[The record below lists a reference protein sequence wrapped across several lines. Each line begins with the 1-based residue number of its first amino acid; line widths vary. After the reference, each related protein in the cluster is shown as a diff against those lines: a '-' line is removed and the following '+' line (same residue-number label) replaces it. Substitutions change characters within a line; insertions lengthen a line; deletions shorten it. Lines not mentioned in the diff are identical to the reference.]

1 MTKLDLYNKY
11 RNNIENVY
19 EIFVSVFKKPY
30 VELQLSTEF
39 SEIAERVPNTLSEAD
54 NFIKSILKGTIIV
67 WFPKVT
73 VENEYGK
80 KHDIYDL
87 FVRIGVTSLGRME
100 NSFEIMRTSFSIAE
114 LKIGYVHSHTPSK
127 ISASSIKLFD
137 HVCLGTGPIRN
148 TISRLRYDND
158 ENLWLLFCT
167 ELGLYVRTESL
178 AGGPYIRMSQ
188 LGNGNLLRFTDFNTP
203 ILCRIL
209 DSRISKT
216 NIKEAAKLLLE
227 KGELKFSYYKNRY
240 CLGET
245 FNDVLIKTGKLA
257 KDFPVTTNVT
267 FDGKD
272 FKKYEETDNAIPEWF
287 RPLND
292 TVAFMFNEKEIKFK
306 VIDSEEKQEPFEV
319 IHPDFIRE
327 ALNIILLML
336 NNYYKNDANDVT
348 RNNSST
354 EEAQSNR
361 KHIKYKF

>member
-1 MTKLDLYNKY
+1 MTKLDLYNNYKS
-11 RNNIENVY
+11 NIENVY
-19 EIFVSVFKKPY
+19 EVFVSVFKEPY
-30 VELQLSTEF
+30 VELKLSAEF
-39 SEIAERVPNTLSEAD
+39 SEIANKIPDTLSDAD
-54 NFIKSILKGTIIV
+54 AFIKSILKGEIIV

-87 FVRIGVTSLGRME
+87 FVKIEITSLGTMQH
-100 NSFEIMRTSFSIAE
+100 SFEIKRTSFSIAE

-127 ISASSIKLFD
+127 RNISSIKVFD

-148 TISRLRYDND
+148 TISRLRFDND

-188 LGNGNLLRFTDFNTP
+188 LGNGNLLKFTDFNTP

-209 DSRISKT
+209 DSREAKT
-216 NIKEAAKLLLE
+216 NIKKAARLLLE

-245 FNDVLIKTGKLA
+245 FNDVLIKTGKLV

-272 FKKYEETDNAIPEWF
+272 FKKYEETDSAIPEWF
-287 RPLND
+287 RPLNN
-292 TVAFMFNEKEIKFK
+292 TVAFMFNGKEIKFK

-327 ALNIILLML
+327 TLNIILLIL

-348 RNNSST
+348 RNNGST
-354 EEAQSNR
+354 EETQSNR

>member
-11 RNNIENVY
+11 RGNIENVY
-19 EIFVSVFKKPY
+19 EIFVSVFKEPY
-30 VELQLSTEF
+30 VDLQLSTEF

-54 NFIKSILKGTIIV
+54 NFIKDILKGTIMV

-87 FVRIGVTSLGRME
+87 FVKIGVTSLGRME
-100 NSFEIMRTSFSIAE
+100 CSFEIMRTSFSIAE

-127 ISASSIKLFD
+127 RSPVGIKAFD
-137 HVCLGTGPIRN
+137 HVCLGTGPIRS
-148 TISRLRYDND
+148 TISRLRDEND
-158 ENLWLLFCT
+158 ESLWLLFCT
-167 ELGLYVRTESL
+167 ELGLYVRTESI
-178 AGGPYIRMSQ
+178 AGGPYIKMSQ
-188 LGNGNLLRFTDFNTP
+188 LGNGNILRFIDFNTP
-203 ILCRIL
+203 VLCKILPTQ
-209 DSRISKT
+209 ISKV
-216 NIKEAAKLLLE
+216 NVKEATKLLLE

-245 FNDVLIKTGKLA
+245 FNDVLIKTGKLT
-257 KDFPVTTNVT
+257 KDFPVTTNVI

-272 FKKYEETDNAIPEWF
+272 FKKYEESDTSIPEWF
-287 RPLND
+287 RPVNN
-292 TVAFMFNEKEIKFK
+292 TIAFTFKGKEIKFN
-306 VIDSEEKQEPFEV
+306 VIDNEEKQEPFEV

-336 NNYYKNDANDVT
+336 NNYYKNGTNDVT
-348 RNNSST
+348 RNSSST

-361 KHIKYKF
+361 KHIKYNF